1 MQENN
6 MDVGLAENLKY
17 ALEDEFMK
25 KIKIFEELTD
35 LKVTDISLM
44 RVYTIGGSSDL
55 AELKITVE
63 L

>member
-1 MQENN
+1 